1 MRWAECGSISK
12 AAELLYISQPS
23 LSRYLSNLENELGMA
38 LFVRTINGTEL
49 TEAGKIYV
57 EYAKEIRRLR
67 STMNA
72 KLRGAETAR
81 RQSGYGWGMTLNSI
95 SLSAFN
101 ISERSAGEIPLLHG
115 GNFSISCPRTF
126 LRL

>member
-1 MRWAECGSISK
+1 
-12 AAELLYISQPS
+12 
-23 LSRYLSNLENELGMA
+23 MA

-72 KLRGAETAR
+72 KLRELKRSEAKR
-81 RQSGYGWGMTLNSI
+81 IRVGMT
-95 SLSAFN
+95 
-101 ISERSAGEIPLLHG
+101 
-115 GNFSISCPRTF
+115 
-126 LRL
+126 

>member
-1 MRWAECGSISK
+1 MEKDIDYVIAVAECGSISK

-49 TEAGKIYV
+49 TEAGNIYV

-67 STMNA
+67 STMNDKHRELKRTEA
-72 KLRGAETAR
+72 KRIR
-81 RQSGYGWGMTLNSI
+81 VGMTLDSI
-95 SLSAFN
+95 SASAVN
-101 ISERSAGEIPLLHG
+101 L
-115 GNFSISCPRTF
+115 
-126 LRL
+126 